1 MEELMKE
8 TKAGSDCAHIRN
20 GAEEEIRLAQE
31 QESEEM
37 DEDRRSCG
45 RDRRTGG
52 GVHGQSIQKGKRLS
66 WRQLS
71 GGSGHPAG
79 SDAVCHRHGDPET
92 CGFL

>member
-8 TKAGSDCAHIRN
+8 TKAGSVCACVRN
-20 GAEEEIRLAQE
+20 GAEKEIRPAQE

-52 GVHGQSIQKGKRLS
+52 GVHGQGIQKGKRLS
-66 WRQLS
+66 RRQLS

-79 SDAVCHRHGDPET
+79 SDAVRHRHGDPEARR
-92 CGFL
+92 FL